1 MRFNLNTRI
10 SGDTTRA
17 WHTWMATEPI
27 GHMRAS
33 PLVFR
38 PNRYQPCVGANDR
51 CNRIGNLAFT
61 LIELLVVIAIIA
73 ILAGMLLP
81 ALSRAKSKA
90 NTARCLS
97 NLRQAG
103 IAMALY
109 TSDNSER
116 FPFSGRPWPQMAFVD
131 LLKLFNPYISTN
143 GRAFYLCPA
152 DKPPPW
158 NYAWTRVNGSSMGIR
173 TNDLLFPCSYYYYHQ
188 FYNDDTPS
196 PKLTQRRTSEVKSPT
211 KKAIMPCFAEPE
223 NGNLGDK
230 NIAHGKEGLPLLFVD
245 GHTGFTRYN
254 QLNKTAPYGDYN
266 LDWTVGGLSK
276 GEGLR

>member
-1 MRFNLNTRI
+1 MKPSSLPGTSARI
-10 SGDTTRA
+10 DFAALRA
-17 WHTWMATEPI
+17 
-27 GHMRAS
+27 
-33 PLVFR
+33 
-38 PNRYQPCVGANDR
+38 
-51 CNRIGNLAFT
+51 AFT

-109 TSDNSER
+109 TSENSER
-116 FPFSGRPWPQMAFVD
+116 FPFSGRSWPQMPFVD
-131 LLKLFNPYISTN
+131 LLKLFDPYISTN

-158 NYAWTRVNGSSMGIR
+158 NIAWTRVNGAGNGIR
-173 TNDLLFPCSYYYYHQ
+173 TNELLFPCSYYYYHQ
-188 FYNDDTPS
+188 FYNDDTQS
-196 PKLTQRRTSEVKSPT
+196 PKLTQRRTSEVNSPA
-211 KKAIMPCFAEPE
+211 KKAVMPCFAEPE

-230 NIAHGKEGLPLLFVD
+230 NIAHGKDGLPLLFVD
-245 GHTGFTRYN
+245 NHAAFTRYK
-254 QLNKTAPYGDYN
+254 QLNKTAPYGEYN
-266 LDWTVGGLSK
+266 LDWTIGGLTK
-276 GEGLR
+276 GEDLR